1 MPVPRNRSD
10 PWSATML
17 NPERGA
23 EAWRSAPKHATNR
36 PKRTLERHRSQRLE
50 APQAFV
56 QSQRWSC
63 SWDRG
68 RAAHA
73 RLPRRTPLPATC
85 LRRLCRF
92 SGCTESLRVNR
103 VISRQ
108 VYGGPLES
116 GSPTSRCATA
126 IDALCH
132 NRLMRCSIQSLR
144 NRSPAGSSRLNSGWL
159 QRGLEAAT

>member
-36 PKRTLERHRSQRLE
+36 PKRTLERHRKQRLE

-85 LRRLCRF
+85 LRRYVGSVAVPKAYGSTASF
-92 SGCTESLRVNR
+92 HGKCTEVRLSPDRRHPVALRQ
-103 VISRQ
+103 SM
-108 VYGGPLES
+108 P
-116 GSPTSRCATA
+116 CATTDSCGA
-126 IDALCH
+126 AYNPC
-132 NRLMRCSIQSLR
+132 
-144 NRSPAGSSRLNSGWL
+144 AT
-159 QRGLEAAT
+159 EARQDHPD